1 MAPPHA
7 TRPARAVTGCGP
19 QKTDRLGSAIA
30 KTRPPPGRASLPG
43 HPTGVF
49 KLLTG
54 KNFKHTWRW
63 LQVRQLREMSPDM
76 TWEDTFNA
84 VAKAEAASKRSV
96 AWQTVESSYKKVENA
111 IKAGNEADFL

>member
-1 MAPPHA
+1 M
-7 TRPARAVTGCGP
+7 T
-19 QKTDRLGSAIA
+19 KS
-30 KTRPPPGRASLPG
+30 PPGRASFPG

-49 KLLTG
+49 KLLPG

-84 VAKAEAASKRSV
+84 VAKAEEASKRSV

-111 IKAGNEADFL
+111 IKAGNEADFFMSDVPVGPRRLVTPQGVKKLPRN